1 MFNPAE
7 GFLDEVRR
15 DAKTRTEHHPCR
27 LQLAVCRV
35 VPSVVQC
42 CAVLWCSSAA
52 STPYLT
58 NPLAAPLAPL
68 APPSGEDPHGALR
81 RAHSARADP

>member
-35 VPSVVQC
+35 VQCGSVLCSVV
-42 CAVLWCSSAA
+42 VV
-52 STPYLT
+52 
-58 NPLAAPLAPL
+58 
-68 APPSGEDPHGALR
+68 
-81 RAHSARADP
+81 